1 MFAATESVGAM
12 PDSVRG
18 SLSRRDRILVALF
31 VGIQIVIP
39 AGLLG
44 FRWVTQGS
52 QPTFSF
58 PFSWQMYSAEFRGKS
73 VEYVGIDG
81 AGKEV
86 QLSTD
91 ELTPVLRAVAYDY
104 SVPEMLCDANPG
116 LVAVQR
122 RTGVPAL
129 QDFTEVVAC

>member
-1 MFAATESVGAM
+1 MRS
-12 PDSVRG
+12 SVRRP
-18 SLSRRDRILVALF
+18 LSRRNRVLVALF
-31 VGIQIVIP
+31 VGFQLLIP

-73 VEYVGIDG
+73 VDYIGIDG
-81 AGKEV
+81 AGREIP
-86 QLSTD
+86 LSTE
-91 ELTPVLRAVAYDY
+91 ELAPVLRAISYDY
-104 SVPEMLCDANPG
+104 SVPRMLCHSNPG
-116 LVAVQR
+116 LIAVQR
-122 RTGVPAL
+122 KTEVPAL